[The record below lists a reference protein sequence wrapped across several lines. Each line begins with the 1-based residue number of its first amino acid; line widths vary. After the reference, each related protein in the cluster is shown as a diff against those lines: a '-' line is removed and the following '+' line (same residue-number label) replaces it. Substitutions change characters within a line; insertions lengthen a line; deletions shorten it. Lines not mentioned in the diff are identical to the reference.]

1 MRWTDFGRSD
11 QLLAVVVNRALF
23 VYRDYPDGSPE
34 VSEDSIAFVFVRE
47 CSIPPIAPP
56 RTQDT
61 PSSASFHPP
70 PTLDKG
76 SLNTLKLHLFSHLRE
91 WGVREV
97 RIKATLFLRLSSI
110 PLLFFL
116 VNPHRQ
122 RKGNRAPG

>member
-1 MRWTDFGRSD
+1 MRWADFGRSD

-61 PSSASFHPP
+61 PSCASFHSSPHARQ
-70 PTLDKG
+70 G
-76 SLNTLKLHLFSHLRE
+76 QLKY
-91 WGVREV
+91 
-97 RIKATLFLRLSSI
+97 A
-110 PLLFFL
+110 
-116 VNPHRQ
+116 
-122 RKGNRAPG
+122 